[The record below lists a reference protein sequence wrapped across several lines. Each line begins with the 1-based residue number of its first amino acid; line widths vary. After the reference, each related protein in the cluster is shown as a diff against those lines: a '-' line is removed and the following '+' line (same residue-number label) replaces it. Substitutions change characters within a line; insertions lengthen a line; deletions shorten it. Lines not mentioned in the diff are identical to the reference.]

1 MQVHYILR
9 SGLLFIILHLVIVE
23 SKPPSS
29 TTACCHKET
38 LSRVIDILFI
48 KAMRFKASVP
58 ADSIKNTKLLKKKT
72 KSLFM
77 KSCQFREQLLSFFME
92 DVLGHLPFPSNKEMG
107 FIDDFRS
114 FGKKLNYCALFNKS
128 YLFLVAFS
136 VSLCSKHWEMKP
148 ITRIKA
154 VFYKIGNKGVF
165 KAISELDILFPWIKN
180 YLDGIK

>member
-1 MQVHYILR
+1 MQVNYILC
-9 SGLLFIILHLVIVE
+9 SGLLFIIPHLVVVE
-23 SKPPSS
+23 SKPPRS

-48 KAMRFKASVP
+48 KAMGFKASVP

-107 FIDDFRS
+107 FIEDFRS
-114 FGKKLNYCALFNKS
+114 FGKKLNYCFPCAPNTG
-128 YLFLVAFS
+128 
-136 VSLCSKHWEMKP
+136 EMKP
-148 ITRIKA
+148 ITRIKTL
-154 VFYKIGNKGVF
+154 FYKIGNKGVF